1 MRIRRCK
8 VDGQFFHV
16 LFPLSNRILQELVG
30 SFFVLKFSCKI
41 KSGAECFRKEGT
53 VLRKAWVK
61 TLALDRVSNT
71 PVVILGIEGTNR
83 VLPIWIGACE
93 GHALALA
100 MEKMEFPRPLTHDL
114 LLSVLE
120 SLEARVDKVII
131 HSLKDNTFYATLVI
145 RDLTYTDE
153 EDEEAALIDI
163 DSRPSDAIILA
174 VKTGAPIFVSDNLVE
189 KHSIEL
195 EVNETQDEEEEF
207 KKFVENLNIDTFKQ
221 MIEKKREEDEEGE
234 S

>member
-1 MRIRRCK
+1 
-8 VDGQFFHV
+8 
-16 LFPLSNRILQELVG
+16 
-30 SFFVLKFSCKI
+30 
-41 KSGAECFRKEGT
+41 
-53 VLRKAWVK
+53 LRKAWVK

>member
-1 MRIRRCK
+1 M
-8 VDGQFFHV
+8 F
-16 LFPLSNRILQELVG
+16 LNLS
-30 SFFVLKFSCKI
+30 K
-41 KSGAECFRKEGT
+41 
-53 VLRKAWVK
+53 
-61 TLALDRVSNT
+61 
-71 PVVILGIEGTNR
+71 
-83 VLPIWIGACE
+83 
-93 GHALALA
+93 HA
-100 MEKMEFPRPLTHDL
+100 
-114 LLSVLE
+114 
-120 SLEARVDKVII
+120 DKVII